1 VHRPERWIPLLHSCA
16 SETELVRVLRE
27 YLATIPPKDLAAIP
41 AGAGVASFENVVDV
55 AGIAVGLARE
65 ELLFRGDDD
74 ARAMLSTVSKV
85 FAAAAT
91 RLAEIQ
97 SQRLRDRLA

>member
-1 VHRPERWIPLLHSCA
+1 VHLPERWIPLLHSCA
-16 SETELVRVLRE
+16 SEAELARVLRE

-41 AGAGVASFENVVDV
+41 AGADVASFEQAVDM
-55 AGIAVGLARE
+55 AGIAVILARE

-74 ARAMLSTVSKV
+74 ARAMLNSVSTVFS
-85 FAAAAT
+85 AAAT

>member
-1 VHRPERWIPLLHSCA
+1 MHRPERWIPLLESCD

-27 YLATIPPKDLAAIP
+27 FLATIPPKDLASIP
-41 AGAGVASFENVVDV
+41 AGAGVASFETAIDI
-55 AGIAVGLARE
+55 AGIAVSLARE
-65 ELLFRGDDD
+65 ELLFGGDGE
-74 ARAMLSTVSKV
+74 AKALLHSVTTVFS
-85 FAAAAT
+85 AAAM